1 MIKYITSR
9 ENPRVKYA
17 FSLKSSKDR
26 KAHEQFLA
34 EGHKSL
40 ELAIK
45 SNLVTDIFTVK
56 EIEGIP
62 ESINQYIVKPD
73 IIEKIAVS
81 KNPEGIV
88 FVSNFI
94 RSKKPSKLN
103 KIVYLDH
110 IQDPGNMGTIIRT
123 ALAFDYDAVYLSK
136 DCVNIYNEKVIA
148 ATKGAIFLMP
158 IFEADINE
166 FDSSYKVV
174 VSTLNNQSK
183 DLNAIAKQ
191 NKFVLVLGNEA
202 HGVSQ
207 ESIDRAD
214 LMVKIPVSNID
225 SLNVSVAAGILMHHL
240 R

>member
-26 KAHEQFLA
+26 KANEQFLA
-34 EGHKSL
+34 EGYKSL

-45 SNLVTDIFTVK
+45 SNLVTDIFTTK

-62 ESINQYIVKPD
+62 EFINQYIVKPD

-123 ALAFDYDAVYLSK
+123 ALAF
-136 DCVNIYNEKVIA
+136 
-148 ATKGAIFLMP
+148 GAIP
-158 IFEADINE
+158 
-166 FDSSYKVV
+166 
-174 VSTLNNQSK
+174 
-183 DLNAIAKQ
+183 
-191 NKFVLVLGNEA
+191 
-202 HGVSQ
+202 
-207 ESIDRAD
+207 
-214 LMVKIPVSNID
+214 
-225 SLNVSVAAGILMHHL
+225 
-240 R
+240 